1 MLSLDGVNF
10 LAVIVAAVLYM
21 ALGAAWYSPYMF
33 SSYYIRFTGKN
44 PNDLEASPVD
54 YGLTF
59 IGTLLASLV
68 MAMIVV
74 AIGADTAGDGAALGF
89 VVWLG
94 FAATSTLTQ
103 TIFNGPNKF
112 VWGLYTSYQLVAY
125 LLVGTLLAVWR

>member
-33 SSYYIRFTGKN
+33 SDYYVRFMGKTPDN
-44 PNDLEASPVD
+44 ASPVD
-54 YGLTF
+54 FGLAF
-59 IGTLLASLV
+59 IGDLLVALV

-74 AIGADTAGDGAALGF
+74 EIGADTAGEGAALGF
-89 VVWLG
+89 ILWLG
-94 FAATSTLTQ
+94 IAATSTLTQ
-103 TIFNGPNKF
+103 TIFSGPNKL
-112 VWGLYTSYQLVAY
+112 VWGLYTCYQLVAF

>member
-33 SSYYIRFTGKN
+33 SSYYIRFTGKD
-44 PNDLEASPVD
+44 PKDLEASPID

-59 IGTLLASLV
+59 IGTLVASLV

-74 AIGADTAGDGAALGF
+74 EIGADTAGEGAALGF
-89 VVWLG
+89 ILWLG
-94 FAATSTLTQ
+94 ISASSTLVQ
-103 TIFNGPNKF
+103 TIFSGPNKF
-112 VWGLYTSYQLVAY
+112 VWGIYTSYQLVAY